1 MNKTGLCL
9 GGNFIMHKSNLNRQG
24 GNIRSSNCISAERLI
39 CRMWDKNEWIHLLCV
54 YVCFYNNVIFIVW
67 FFTVLQFYHFRKMWF
82 LQLTC
87 LFNTM
92 LCYCMWC
99 HPLCHAVLW
108 TSSVFIF
115 QSDWFCDRS
124 FKKILPQSHSEKACT
139 CLSSVST
146 ETASTYSNMMN
157 HAFQTKL
164 GFGWIGSWA
173 PRSLSSGLRETLVC
187 RRCCVH
193 IIQHI

>member
-9 GGNFIMHKSNLNRQG
+9 GGNFIRHKSNLNRQG
-24 GNIRSSNCISAERLI
+24 GNIRSSNCISAERLS

-54 YVCFYNNVIFIVW
+54 CVFTIIFIVW

-82 LQLTC
+82 LQLSC

-108 TSSVFIF
+108 TSSVFSF
-115 QSDWFCDRS
+115 QSGWFCDRS

-173 PRSLSSGLRETLVC
+173 PRSGLRETLVC
-187 RRCCVH
+187 HRCCAH